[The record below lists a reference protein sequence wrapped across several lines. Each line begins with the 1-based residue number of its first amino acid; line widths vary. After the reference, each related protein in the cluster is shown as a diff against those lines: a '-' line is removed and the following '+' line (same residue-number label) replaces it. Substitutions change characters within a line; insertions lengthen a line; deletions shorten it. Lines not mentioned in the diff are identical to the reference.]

1 MAKAVLHLLGILG
14 IFLYYELLFI
24 LLVLKCLLTPLLKG
38 IAPKYRI
45 VCFRELD
52 GKKM

>member
-1 MAKAVLHLLGILG
+1 MAKAVLHLLGS
-14 IFLYYELLFI
+14 YYELLFI